1 MPARAQVFLDRL
13 RRAGLSKYNLGGA
26 ALTLPSAAKDR
37 TVVLVVGQVTDDAS
51 VRLGGAGRS
60 NLALLRAARMAHPNG
75 FLIYKPHPDVEAGL
89 RLGAVDAADLAGL
102 ADFVALR
109 ADAAKL
115 LDQVDV
121 VFTLT
126 STYGFEALLRGVA
139 VTTLGAPFYA
149 GWGLTRD
156 LGDVPK
162 RRRAHLRSLDQ
173 KGLPAPDLI
182 HLTHAA
188 LIAYPRYFDPITRQ
202 PCPPEVAQMRLST
215 AKQGGA
221 GMPKGAVLRLLSKAQ
236 GYFSSYAHWWR

>member
-1 MPARAQVFLDRL
+1 MGTVTAQ
-13 RRAGLSKYNLGGA
+13 
-26 ALTLPSAAKDR
+26 
-37 TVVLVVGQVTDDAS
+37 
-51 VRLGGAGRS
+51 
-60 NLALLRAARMAHPNG
+60 
-75 FLIYKPHPDVEAGL
+75 
-89 RLGAVDAADLAGL
+89 DLAGL
-102 ADFVALR
+102 ADFVAAR

-156 LGDVPK
+156 LGDVPQ
-162 RRRAHLRSLDQ
+162 RRRDHLRSLDQ

-182 HLTHAA
+182 HLTYAA

-202 PCPPEVAQMRLST
+202 PCPPEVALLRLST

-221 GMPKGAVLRLLSKAQ
+221 AMPKGVMLRLLSKAQ
-236 GYFSSYAHWWR
+236 GYLASYAHLWR